1 MIFQAKDFSK
11 REELENE
18 IRNRFGSTPDKKSDT
33 IKGTREELAKLG
45 LSDRTIF
52 YGLSC
57 VITDNPTISKTQ
69 KDNQKPE
76 RGEIKKFKIK

>member
-1 MIFQAKDFSK
+1 MQFKAKDFSK

-18 IRNRFGSTPDKKSDT
+18 IRSKIGLTPDKKID
-33 IKGTREELAKLG
+33 IIEGTRKELARLG
-45 LSDRTIF
+45 LSDRTTF

-57 VITDNPTISKTQ
+57 VITDDPTISKTQ

-76 RGEIKKFKIK
+76 RGEIKKFKIQ